1 MTACFIYVYR
11 WIPVADRANEEVNGA
26 SHTPHGPN
34 DTAAGSDS
42 TSLPITPHSPPT
54 PLVDLLSD
62 SQSGAEYLTDS
73 EERKNLTAGWLVS
86 FYYRMGNLIDG
97 VFCLQGDFRYLR

>member
-1 MTACFIYVYR
+1 MGNCTDGVFCLQVDPASCR
-11 WIPVADRANEEVNGA
+11 GAQEEVNGA

-62 SQSGAEYLTDS
+62 SQSGLEYLTDS
-73 EERKNLTAGWLVS
+73 EERKNLTAG
-86 FYYRMGNLIDG
+86 
-97 VFCLQGDFRYLR
+97 

>member
-1 MTACFIYVYR
+1 MGNCTDGVFCLQVDPA
-11 WIPVADRANEEVNGA
+11 AAEELEGVNGA

-34 DTAAGSDS
+34 DTAAVSDS

-62 SQSGAEYLTDS
+62 SQSGA
-73 EERKNLTAGWLVS
+73 GVS
-86 FYYRMGNLIDG
+86 HRQRRTQKFDCRVSL
-97 VFCLQGDFRYLR
+97 F

>member
-1 MTACFIYVYR
+1 MAACFIYVYR

-62 SQSGAEYLTDS
+62 SQSGLEYLTDS
-73 EERKNLTAGWLVS
+73 EERKNLTGEFIFIIVWAIVLTSCFVNS
-86 FYYRMGNLIDG
+86 RVGN
-97 VFCLQGDFRYLR
+97 FRYVR

>member
-1 MTACFIYVYR
+1 MTSCFIYVYR
-11 WIPVADRANEEVNGA
+11 WIPRADRADDEVNGV
-26 SHTPHGPN
+26 SHTPHGQN
-34 DTAAGSDS
+34 DTAACSDS

-73 EERKNLTAGWLVS
+73 EERKKLTAGWLVYLYS
-86 FYYRMGNLIDG
+86 RMGN
-97 VFCLQGDFRYLR
+97 

>member
-1 MTACFIYVYR
+1 M
-11 WIPVADRANEEVNGA
+11 
-26 SHTPHGPN
+26 
-34 DTAAGSDS
+34 
-42 TSLPITPHSPPT
+42 TPHSPPT

-86 FYYRMGNLIDG
+86 FYYRMGN
-97 VFCLQGDFRYLR
+97 